1 MPTPLCT
8 TRTRRALTPCLIFI
22 LIHYRKGGGSNFDFD
37 HRLPPCVSKGRLK
50 NKGRLENKDKSG
62 RVYLYFQTAV

>member
-1 MPTPLCT
+1 MFLNG
-8 TRTRRALTPCLIFI
+8 
-22 LIHYRKGGGSNFDFD
+22 KGGGADFDFNPVY
-37 HRLPPCVSKGRLK
+37 LPPCVSKGRLK

>member
-1 MPTPLCT
+1 LF
-8 TRTRRALTPCLIFI
+8 LNG
-22 LIHYRKGGGSNFDFD
+22 KGGGSNFDFD
-37 HRLPPCVSKGRLK
+37 YRLPPRVSKGRLK

>member
-1 MPTPLCT
+1 LF
-8 TRTRRALTPCLIFI
+8 LNG
-22 LIHYRKGGGSNFDFD
+22 KGGGSNFDY
-37 HRLPPCVSKGRLK
+37 RLLLRVSKGRLK

>member
-1 MPTPLCT
+1 MTAVVSQWEG
-8 TRTRRALTPCLIFI
+8 RRGRISISVHC
-22 LIHYRKGGGSNFDFD
+22 
-37 HRLPPCVSKGRLK
+37 LPPRVLKGRLK